1 MPVIAE
7 NISTF
12 VAATSYHATLRAIG
26 NLRPF
31 ATDRQKEA
39 LLERFSMHLSER
51 ETFDDWGRPHKK
63 LFNEV
68 KVISFNPMDNHL
80 HNLAH
85 QISRL
90 GLQSFMSR
98 IASGHA
104 REFNRDTGWRGKV
117 FSPFNA
123 KPFEEFADPTQ
134 IRDMIAYIELNDP
147 IKQLETP
154 YTSHQA
160 IVGNVSYDWY
170 DPQIALNVFGGFDN
184 YCEFINR
191 RGPAIVARKLIER
204 GISPRKHPFRPI

>member
-1 MPVIAE
+1 MAVIAE
-7 NISTF
+7 HISTY
-12 VAATSYHATLRAIG
+12 TPDTTYHATMRAIG

-31 ATDRQKEA
+31 LSDAQKER
-39 LLERFSMHLSER
+39 LLDRFAMHLSPE
-51 ETFDDWGRPHKK
+51 ETFDTFGRPHTK
-63 LFNEV
+63 LHREL

-85 QISRL
+85 QRTRD
-90 GLQSFMSR
+90 GLQKFMSR
-98 IASGHA
+98 LSSGVA
-104 REFNRDTGWRGKV
+104 REFNRDQRWRGQV
-117 FSPFNA
+117 FSSFAA
-123 KPFEEFADPTQ
+123 KPFQEFADPTQ